1 MQNCSPKICAVIVTY
16 NIGQDIFRC
25 LNSAINQ
32 VSEAVIVDNGSD
44 IKTVDIL
51 RDIEK
56 KFNKVKLIENKINL
70 GIAAALNQ
78 GVKYAI
84 SKNYEWVLTLDHDS
98 EAENGMVQ
106 NMLEAFN
113 SLDDKNKESVGIIA
127 PNYEIAKG
135 LVYKEKFPTIISTA
149 ITSGQLVKTEIFEK
163 IGFYKEDLFIEC
175 VDHEFCLRAKKRGF
189 KTFLVPG
196 AVLRQQIGM
205 PKVYNLFFKKMV
217 VANHSPLRYYYLYR
231 NSIYIYKSYFTVAP
245 GWIFKNI
252 ISNKILFLKIL
263 FFEND
268 KIKKIFAIFKGCF
281 DGIRNKYGKLN

>member
-1 MQNCSPKICAVIVTY
+1 MRNYSPKICAIIVTY

-25 LNSAINQ
+25 LNLVINQ
-32 VSEAVIVDNGSD
+32 VSEVVIVDNGSD
-44 IKTVDIL
+44 TKTVNVL
-51 RDIEK
+51 RDIKK
-56 KFNKVKLIENKINL
+56 KFNKVKLIENKENL

-98 EAENGMVQ
+98 EVGDGMVQ

-113 SLDDKNKESVGIIA
+113 SLNDEKKESIGIIA
-127 PNYEIAKG
+127 PNYETVKG
-135 LVYKEKFPTIISTA
+135 LAYKEKFPTIISTA

-189 KTFLVPG
+189 KTLLVPR
-196 AVLRQQIGM
+196 AVLKQQIGM
-205 PKVYNLFFKKMV
+205 PKVYNLFFKRTV
-217 VANHSPLRYYYLYR
+217 AANHSPLRYYYLYR

-263 FFEND
+263 FFE
-268 KIKKIFAIFKGCF
+268 
-281 DGIRNKYGKLN
+281 